1 MSDLCKLH
9 LSEKAVFNFGDKDTL
24 INKRNGKIKLK
35 EYSIHMDRLQILLVI
50 SSKFKQNELLF
61 RMMS

>member
-1 MSDLCKLH
+1 MSNLCKLH
-9 LSEKAVFNFGDKDTL
+9 LSEKTVFNFGDKDTL